1 MTEKEAKIDFNGQ
14 VAIITG
20 AGRGLG
26 KSHALELAKRGAK
39 VVVNDFGGELN
50 GTGSGTS
57 PADEVVEEIIAQGG
71 EAVANYDSVASVEG
85 GERIVQT
92 AINNFGKVD
101 ILINNAGV
109 LRDSSFHKMD
119 EEAWDM
125 VLSVHLKGAYCVT
138 RPAFTNMREHGYGRI
153 VMTTS
158 AAGLYG
164 NFGQANYGSAKMGL
178 IGLMNTLKSEGEK
191 RNIKVNTISPMAAS
205 RMTQNVFEPEFLQ
218 RIKPELVS
226 LFVLYLCS
234 KECPVSGGIYH
245 VGMGCFGRVAI
256 LTAPLVKLAEPDEML
271 SLEDI
276 RYNWDKINSLDRVEE
291 IHRLSP
297 EFKKMM

>member
-256 LTAPLVKLAEPDEML
+256 LTAPLVKLGEPDEML